1 MARVHVNPEFI
12 TAFQTHILLVISGHL
27 YLRRCFL
34 CQKQLQ
40 ESHFRYTTFASLGFY
55 FALQYTDLHFDL
67 LLPQNGVVFTGS
79 LIAERRSA
87 AVPSLQTKDSKSL
100 DSAVVET
107 VWFCA

>member
-40 ESHFRYTTFASLGFY
+40 ESEVGAISGTPLLPVFICTLHV
-55 FALQYTDLHFDL
+55 QYTDLHFDL
-67 LLPQNGVVFTGS
+67 LLPQNGVMFTGS
-79 LIAERRSA
+79 LIAER
-87 AVPSLQTKDSKSL
+87 
-100 DSAVVET
+100 
-107 VWFCA
+107 